1 MTKAEAEKRRARR
14 QQSIEQFFQELEEN
28 DPEAEGL
35 EEEEQILHEE
45 RMRKIRELKISNAA
59 KDARKV
65 ERLIQEKKAI
75 DRVLEIKPEHWQL
88 HAAG

>member
-1 MTKAEAEKRRARR
+1 MTKAEAEKRRARI

-45 RMRKIRELKISNAA
+45 RMRKIREPKISNAA
-59 KDARKV
+59 KDARKA

-75 DRVLEIKPEHWQL
+75 YRVLEIKPEHWQL

>member
-1 MTKAEAEKRRARR
+1 MTKAEAEKRRARI

-59 KDARKV
+59 KDARKA